1 MRRRRSLHS
10 PQARHAL
17 DALDPV
23 SLVSK
28 YPLVTLIELRTD
40 KGTAV
45 EQVKDAGKA
54 TRKKR
59 AVAAKGGVK
68 ERAPSSL
75 PPPPPFN
82 DGRDKVRRNKY
93 RARKHSLMCYP

>member
-1 MRRRRSLHS
+1 MRRRRSRQS
-10 PQARHAL
+10 PQHAL

-23 SLVSK
+23 SLV
-28 YPLVTLIELRTD
+28 YRRPLVTLIELRTD

-54 TRKKR
+54 ARKKR
-59 AVAAKGGVK
+59 AVASKGGVK
-68 ERAPSSL
+68 EHAPSSL

-82 DGRDKVRRNKY
+82 DGRDKVRRNEY
-93 RARKHSLMCYP
+93 CARKHLLMCYP